1 MTIKVNVF
9 LLTSEGQYTS
19 NTKTFVIIILLI
31 TLLLKVDMIYTCSS
45 SFKQLDLKFKR
56 SPYIPV
62 FLRIIYR
69 IESCKQKGHDAKSKT
84 INREATR
91 RITC

>member
-1 MTIKVNVF
+1 MAIKVYVF
-9 LLTSEGQYTS
+9 LLTSEGQY

-31 TLLLKVDMIYTCSS
+31 TLLLKVDMIYSS

-84 INREATR
+84 INREDTR
-91 RITC
+91 RIT

>member
-9 LLTSEGQYTS
+9 LLTSEGQY

-45 SFKQLDLKFKR
+45 SFKQLDLKK
-56 SPYIPV
+56 SPYTCISKKKEL
-62 FLRIIYR
+62 F
-69 IESCKQKGHDAKSKT
+69 IESNPANRRVTTQSPKQ
-84 INREATR
+84 
-91 RITC
+91 

>member
-9 LLTSEGQYTS
+9 LLTSEGQY

-45 SFKQLDLKFKR
+45 SFKQLDLKYKK

-62 FLRIIYR
+62 FLRII
-69 IESCKQKGHDAKSKT
+69 
-84 INREATR
+84 
-91 RITC
+91 